1 MATNTVD
8 GILIASNGAM
18 IPLQTEVVEGT
29 ETSLTTST
37 DYTVT
42 AQQVGDYGQGL
53 NITHGLISAD
63 NGCSFAYILRQGLIQ
78 ALIPISVK
86 GVGGPTPALP
96 KPITLRS
103 GDLLRVLT
111 LTAAARNASLQ
122 VLTDKGECRI
132 FIATASGAGSN
143 ALVDLQ
149 TGNSIGSTL
158 QNQRLVSGV
167 FTSVDGNKIET
178 PGAIIVSDAN
188 NVVGSSATVN
198 PSKVQPMM
206 TPMFGTPINLNFTAT
221 FKTNA

>member
-8 GILIASNGAM
+8 GILIASNGTM
-18 IPLQTEVVEGT
+18 IPLQAEVAEGT

-42 AQQVGDYGQGL
+42 AQNIGDYGQGL
-53 NITHGLISAD
+53 NITHGLVSAE
-63 NGCSFAYILRQGLIQ
+63 NGCSFAYVLRQGVVQ
-78 ALIPISVK
+78 ALVPISNK
-86 GVGGPTPALP
+86 GVGSSTPALV

-122 VLTDKGECRI
+122 VYTDKGECRI
-132 FIATASGAGSN
+132 FIATPSGGAAQS
-143 ALVDLQ
+143 LVDLQ
-149 TGNSIGSTL
+149 TGNTIGSTL
-158 QNQRLVSGV
+158 QGQRLISGC
-167 FTSVDGNKIET
+167 FTTIDGLKIET

-188 NVVGSSATVN
+188 NVVGTAASTN
-198 PSKVQPMM
+198 PAKIQPMM
-206 TPMFGTPINLNFTAT
+206 TPMFGAPVNLNFTAT